1 MDEQSNQNAGDLGA
15 TPLLE
20 KLFCENF
27 PVMVRTASR
36 ILSDRG
42 FSSDMAEDLVQETF
56 LVAQRRY
63 DRLTAS
69 PSPVGWLYKTL
80 RNILGD
86 TLRRQKQL
94 QSILRTLGTEPAGEA
109 ADTEDLLLKY
119 EGMISREALE
129 LLIRV
134 YCLGQPYALEAERLG
149 ISLAACK
156 KRIQRARESF
166 MRAFQE
172 EI

>member
-1 MDEQSNQNAGDLGA
+1 MPQPSNTAAPKLGA
-15 TPLLE
+15 PPLLE

-27 PVMVRTASR
+27 TVMVRTASR

-42 FSSDMAEDLVQETF
+42 LSPDMAEDLVQETF
-56 LVAQRRY
+56 LVAQRRF
-63 DRLTAS
+63 DRLAAS

-86 TLRRQKQL
+86 TLRRQTQL
-94 QSILRTLGTEPAGEA
+94 QNILRTLG
-109 ADTEDLLLKY
+109 ADHEDFCSDSENLLLKY
-119 EGMISREALE
+119 EGVIARDALE

-134 YCLGQPYALEAERLG
+134 YCFGQPYAAEAERLG

-156 KRIQRARESF
+156 KRIQRARETF
-166 MRAFQE
+166 MRNFRE

>member
-1 MDEQSNQNAGDLGA
+1 MTEQSNRNANDLGA
-15 TPLLE
+15 MPLLE

-27 PVMVRTASR
+27 TVMVRTASR

-42 FSSDMAEDLVQETF
+42 FSADMAEDLVQETF

-63 DRLTAS
+63 DRLAAS

-94 QSILRTLGTEPAGEA
+94 QNILRTLGAEQEGAMV
-109 ADTEDLLLKY
+109 DTESLLLKY

-134 YCLGQPYALEAERLG
+134 YCLGQPYAAEAERLG
-149 ISLAACK
+149 ISIAACK